1 MTQNLPDAPV
11 PRRKQILPEGVIRA
25 KDNVDDFSFSQ
36 KSRQSEAEHNM
47 GYYLAELNNRNQ
59 ELENLV
65 EQQDK
70 DLAALR
76 RENAE
81 LRERSMKVVTAAAP
95 AALPDFSNA
104 SRIARQRKLL
114 EDKDSELNRLRGY
127 LVESEKECAD
137 LRYRADQATKELND
151 LRGKYSDVTQQ
162 RNTAR
167 DELRTLTARMEMT
180 TVSLREYTVEL
191 NDMTASRNNWR
202 GVTTI
207 LGVFVI
213 ACLGISLLA

>member
-11 PRRKQILPEGVIRA
+11 PRRKQILAEGVIRA

-81 LRERSMKVVTAAAP
+81 LRERSMKVVTAAVP
-95 AALPDFSNA
+95 PALPDFSNA

-114 EDKDSELNRLRGY
+114 EDKDSELNHLRNQ
-127 LVESEKECAD
+127 VNH
-137 LRYRADQATKELND
+137 LN
-151 LRGKYSDVTQQ
+151 GEYSTVAQQ
-162 RNTAR
+162 RNEARELLRTSQAQLDLVR
-167 DELRTLTARMEMT
+167 DESRMQ
-180 TVSLREYTVEL
+180 R
-191 NDMTASRNNWR
+191 SRLDIVTNHRDAWR
-202 GVTTI
+202 LAAVMFAIAFVGALI
-207 LGVFVI
+207 LG
-213 ACLGISLLA
+213 G

>member
-47 GYYLAELNNRNQ
+47 GYYLAELNNRNH
-59 ELENLV
+59 ELEDLV
-65 EQQDK
+65 ERQDK

-114 EDKDSELNRLRGY
+114 EDKDSELNHLRNQ
-127 LVESEKECAD
+127 VNH
-137 LRYRADQATKELND
+137 LN
-151 LRGKYSDVTQQ
+151 GEYSTVAQQ
-162 RNTAR
+162 RNEARELLRTSQAQLDLVR
-167 DELRTLTARMEMT
+167 DESSMQR
-180 TVSLREYTVEL
+180 
-191 NDMTASRNNWR
+191 SRLDIVTNHRDAWR
-202 GVTTI
+202 LAAVMFAIAFVGALI
-207 LGVFVI
+207 LG
-213 ACLGISLLA
+213 G

>member
-114 EDKDSELNRLRGY
+114 EDKDSELNHLRNQ
-127 LVESEKECAD
+127 VNH
-137 LRYRADQATKELND
+137 LN
-151 LRGKYSDVTQQ
+151 GEYSTVAQQ
-162 RNTAR
+162 RNEARELLRTSQAQLDRVR
-167 DELRTLTARMEMT
+167 DESRMQ
-180 TVSLREYTVEL
+180 R
-191 NDMTASRNNWR
+191 SRLDIVTNHRDAWR
-202 GVTTI
+202 LAAVMFAIAFVGALI
-207 LGVFVI
+207 LG
-213 ACLGISLLA
+213 G

>member
-81 LRERSMKVVTAAAP
+81 LRERSMKVVTAAVP
-95 AALPDFSNA
+95 QALPDFSNA

-114 EDKDSELNRLRGY
+114 EDKDSELNHLRNQ
-127 LVESEKECAD
+127 VNH
-137 LRYRADQATKELND
+137 LN
-151 LRGKYSDVTQQ
+151 GEYSTVAQQ
-162 RNTAR
+162 RNEARELLRTSQAQLDLVR
-167 DELRTLTARMEMT
+167 DESRMQ
-180 TVSLREYTVEL
+180 R
-191 NDMTASRNNWR
+191 SRLDIVTNHRDAWR
-202 GVTTI
+202 LAAVMFAIAFVGALI
-207 LGVFVI
+207 LG
-213 ACLGISLLA
+213 G

>member
-114 EDKDSELNRLRGY
+114 EDKDSELNHLRNQ
-127 LVESEKECAD
+127 VNH
-137 LRYRADQATKELND
+137 LN
-151 LRGKYSDVTQQ
+151 GEYSTVAQQ
-162 RNTAR
+162 RNEARELLRTSQAQLDLVR
-167 DELRTLTARMEMT
+167 DESRMQR
-180 TVSLREYTVEL
+180 SRL
-191 NDMTASRNNWR
+191 DMVTNHRDAWR
-202 GVTTI
+202 LAAVMFAIAFVGALI
-207 LGVFVI
+207 LG
-213 ACLGISLLA
+213 G

>member
-70 DLAALR
+70 DLASLR
-76 RENAE
+76 RGNAE
-81 LRERSMKVVTAAAP
+81 LRERSMKVVTAAVP
-95 AALPDFSNA
+95 PALPDFSNA

-114 EDKDSELNRLRGY
+114 EDKDSELNHLRNQ
-127 LVESEKECAD
+127 VNH
-137 LRYRADQATKELND
+137 LN
-151 LRGKYSDVTQQ
+151 GEYSTVAQQ
-162 RNTAR
+162 RNEARELLRTSQAQLDLVR
-167 DELRTLTARMEMT
+167 DESRMQ
-180 TVSLREYTVEL
+180 R
-191 NDMTASRNNWR
+191 SRLDIVTNHRDAWR
-202 GVTTI
+202 LAAVMFAIAFVGALI
-207 LGVFVI
+207 LG
-213 ACLGISLLA
+213 G

>member
-65 EQQDK
+65 ERQDK

-81 LRERSMKVVTAAAP
+81 LRERSMKVVTAAVP
-95 AALPDFSNA
+95 PALPNFSA
-104 SRIARQRKLL
+104 HARIANQRKLL
-114 EDKDSELNRLRGY
+114 EDKDSELNRVRGY
-127 LVESEKECAD
+127 LVDSEKECDD
-137 LRYRADQATKELND
+137 LRNQVNHLKGE
-151 LRGKYSDVTQQ
+151 YSTVAQQ
-162 RNTAR
+162 RNEAREMVRSLEAQLDLQR
-167 DELRTLTARMEMT
+167 DENSDQSNTI
-180 TVSLREYTVEL
+180 
-191 NDMTASRNNWR
+191 R
-202 GVTTI
+202 GLQHKVGTYRIVIGLAIVVGI
-207 LGVFVI
+207 LV
-213 ACLGISLLA
+213 LL

>member
-36 KSRQSEAEHNM
+36 KSQQSEAEHNM

-114 EDKDSELNRLRGY
+114 EDKDSELNHLRNQ
-127 LVESEKECAD
+127 VNH
-137 LRYRADQATKELND
+137 LN
-151 LRGKYSDVTQQ
+151 GEYSTVAQQ
-162 RNTAR
+162 RNEARELLRTSQAQLDLVR
-167 DELRTLTARMEMT
+167 DESRMQ
-180 TVSLREYTVEL
+180 R
-191 NDMTASRNNWR
+191 SRLDIVTNHRDAWR
-202 GVTTI
+202 LAAVMFAIAFVGALI
-207 LGVFVI
+207 LG
-213 ACLGISLLA
+213 G

>member
-70 DLAALR
+70 DLMLISMANTLR
-76 RENAE
+76 LPSSVMKHVSCCVHHR
-81 LRERSMKVVTAAAP
+81 RSLTWYGMKVVCSGHVWT
-95 AALPDFSNA
+95 
-104 SRIARQRKLL
+104 
-114 EDKDSELNRLRGY
+114 
-127 LVESEKECAD
+127 
-137 LRYRADQATKELND
+137 
-151 LRGKYSDVTQQ
+151 
-162 RNTAR
+162 
-167 DELRTLTARMEMT
+167 
-180 TVSLREYTVEL
+180 
-191 NDMTASRNNWR
+191 
-202 GVTTI
+202 
-207 LGVFVI
+207 
-213 ACLGISLLA
+213 

>member
-81 LRERSMKVVTAAAP
+81 LRERSMKVVTAAVP
-95 AALPDFSNA
+95 QALPDFSHA
-104 SRIARQRKLL
+104 SRIHQQRLLL
-114 EDKDSELNRLRGY
+114 EHKDAEIN
-127 LVESEKECAD
+127 D
-137 LRYRADQATKELND
+137 LRKINTSLRDENND

>member
-114 EDKDSELNRLRGY
+114 EDKDSELNHLRNQ
-127 LVESEKECAD
+127 VNH
-137 LRYRADQATKELND
+137 LN
-151 LRGKYSDVTQQ
+151 GEYSTVAQQ
-162 RNTAR
+162 RNEARELLRTSQAQLDLVR
-167 DELRTLTARMEMT
+167 DESRMQ
-180 TVSLREYTVEL
+180 R
-191 NDMTASRNNWR
+191 SRLDIVTNHRDAWR
-202 GVTTI
+202 LAAVMFAIAFVGALI
-207 LGVFVI
+207 LG
-213 ACLGISLLA
+213 G

>member
-70 DLAALR
+70 DLASLR

-114 EDKDSELNRLRGY
+114 EDKDSELNHLRNQ
-127 LVESEKECAD
+127 VNH
-137 LRYRADQATKELND
+137 LN
-151 LRGKYSDVTQQ
+151 GEYSTVAQQ
-162 RNTAR
+162 RNEARELLRTSQAQLDLVR
-167 DELRTLTARMEMT
+167 DESRMQ
-180 TVSLREYTVEL
+180 R
-191 NDMTASRNNWR
+191 SRLDIVTNHRDAWR
-202 GVTTI
+202 LAAVMFAIAFVGALI
-207 LGVFVI
+207 LG
-213 ACLGISLLA
+213 G

>member
-1 MTQNLPDAPV
+1 MTKNLPDAPV

-70 DLAALR
+70 DLASLR

-114 EDKDSELNRLRGY
+114 EDKDSELNHLRNQ
-127 LVESEKECAD
+127 VNH
-137 LRYRADQATKELND
+137 LN
-151 LRGKYSDVTQQ
+151 GEYSTVAQQ
-162 RNTAR
+162 RNEARELLRTSQAQLDLVR
-167 DELRTLTARMEMT
+167 DESRMQ
-180 TVSLREYTVEL
+180 R
-191 NDMTASRNNWR
+191 SRLDIVTNHRDAWR
-202 GVTTI
+202 LAAVMFAIAFVGALI
-207 LGVFVI
+207 LG
-213 ACLGISLLA
+213 G

>member
-81 LRERSMKVVTAAAP
+81 LRERSMKVVTAAVP
-95 AALPDFSNA
+95 PALPDFSNA

-114 EDKDSELNRLRGY
+114 EDKDSELNHLRNQ
-127 LVESEKECAD
+127 VNH
-137 LRYRADQATKELND
+137 LN
-151 LRGKYSDVTQQ
+151 GEYSTVAQQ
-162 RNTAR
+162 RNEARELLRTSQAQLDLVR
-167 DELRTLTARMEMT
+167 DESRMQ
-180 TVSLREYTVEL
+180 R
-191 NDMTASRNNWR
+191 SRLDIVTNHRDAWR
-202 GVTTI
+202 LAAVMFAIAFVGALI
-207 LGVFVI
+207 LG
-213 ACLGISLLA
+213 G

>member
-47 GYYLAELNNRNQ
+47 GYFLAELNNRNH
-59 ELENLV
+59 ELEDLV
-65 EQQDK
+65 ERQDK

-81 LRERSMKVVTAAAP
+81 LRERSMKTVTAAVPP
-95 AALPDFSNA
+95 AVPDFSNA
-104 SRIARQRKLL
+104 SRIHQQRLLL
-114 EDKDSELNRLRGY
+114 EDKDNELNRLRGY

>member
-47 GYYLAELNNRNQ
+47 GYFLAELNNRNE

-65 EQQDK
+65 ERQDK

-81 LRERSMKVVTAAAP
+81 LRERSMKVVTAAVPP
-95 AALPDFSNA
+95 ALHDFSNA

-114 EDKDSELNRLRGY
+114 EDKDSELNHLRNQ
-127 LVESEKECAD
+127 VNH
-137 LRYRADQATKELND
+137 LN
-151 LRGKYSDVTQQ
+151 GEYSTVAQQ
-162 RNTAR
+162 RNEARELLRTSQAQLDLVR
-167 DELRTLTARMEMT
+167 DESHMQR
-180 TVSLREYTVEL
+180 
-191 NDMTASRNNWR
+191 SRLDIVTNHRDAWR
-202 GVTTI
+202 LAAVMFAIAFVGALI
-207 LGVFVI
+207 LG
-213 ACLGISLLA
+213 G

>member
-11 PRRKQILPEGVIRA
+11 PRRKHILPEGVIRA

-81 LRERSMKVVTAAAP
+81 LRERSMKVVTAAVP
-95 AALPDFSNA
+95 PALPDFSNA

-114 EDKDSELNRLRGY
+114 EDKDSELNHLRNQ
-127 LVESEKECAD
+127 VNH
-137 LRYRADQATKELND
+137 LN
-151 LRGKYSDVTQQ
+151 GEYSTVAQQ
-162 RNTAR
+162 RNEARELLRTSQAQLDLVR
-167 DELRTLTARMEMT
+167 DESRMQ
-180 TVSLREYTVEL
+180 R
-191 NDMTASRNNWR
+191 SRLDIVTNHRDAWR
-202 GVTTI
+202 LAAVMFAIAFVGALI
-207 LGVFVI
+207 LG
-213 ACLGISLLA
+213 G

>member
-59 ELENLV
+59 ELEDLV
-65 EQQDK
+65 ERQDK

-114 EDKDSELNRLRGY
+114 EDKDSELNHLRNQ
-127 LVESEKECAD
+127 VNH
-137 LRYRADQATKELND
+137 LN
-151 LRGKYSDVTQQ
+151 GEYSTVAQQ
-162 RNTAR
+162 RNEARELLRTSQAQLDLVR
-167 DELRTLTARMEMT
+167 DESRMQ
-180 TVSLREYTVEL
+180 R
-191 NDMTASRNNWR
+191 SRLDIVTNHRDAWR
-202 GVTTI
+202 LAAVMFAIAFVGALI
-207 LGVFVI
+207 LG
-213 ACLGISLLA
+213 G

>member
-81 LRERSMKVVTAAAP
+81 LRERSMKVVTAAVP
-95 AALPDFSNA
+95 PALPDFSNA

-114 EDKDSELNRLRGY
+114 EDKDSELNHLRNQ
-127 LVESEKECAD
+127 VNH
-137 LRYRADQATKELND
+137 LN
-151 LRGKYSDVTQQ
+151 GEYSTVAQQ
-162 RNTAR
+162 RNEARELLRTSQAQLDLVR
-167 DELRTLTARMEMT
+167 DESRMQ
-180 TVSLREYTVEL
+180 R
-191 NDMTASRNNWR
+191 SRLDIVTNHRDAWR
-202 GVTTI
+202 LAAVMFAVAFVGALI
-207 LGVFVI
+207 LG
-213 ACLGISLLA
+213 G

>member
-47 GYYLAELNNRNQ
+47 GYYLAELNNRNH
-59 ELENLV
+59 ELEDLV
-65 EQQDK
+65 ERQDK

-81 LRERSMKVVTAAAP
+81 LRERSMKVVTAAVTP
-95 AALPDFSNA
+95 ALSDFSNA

-114 EDKDSELNRLRGY
+114 EDKDSELNHLRNQ
-127 LVESEKECAD
+127 VNH
-137 LRYRADQATKELND
+137 LN
-151 LRGKYSDVTQQ
+151 GEYSTVAQQ
-162 RNTAR
+162 RNEARELLRTSQAQLDLVR
-167 DELRTLTARMEMT
+167 DESRMQ
-180 TVSLREYTVEL
+180 R
-191 NDMTASRNNWR
+191 SRLDIVTNHRDAWR
-202 GVTTI
+202 LAAVMFAIAFVGALI
-207 LGVFVI
+207 LG
-213 ACLGISLLA
+213 G

>member
-81 LRERSMKVVTAAAP
+81 LRERSMKVVTAVVP
-95 AALPDFSNA
+95 PALPDFSNA

-114 EDKDSELNRLRGY
+114 EDKDSELNHLRNQ
-127 LVESEKECAD
+127 VNH
-137 LRYRADQATKELND
+137 LN
-151 LRGKYSDVTQQ
+151 GEYSTVAQQ
-162 RNTAR
+162 RNEARELLRTSQAQLDLVR
-167 DELRTLTARMEMT
+167 DESRMQ
-180 TVSLREYTVEL
+180 R
-191 NDMTASRNNWR
+191 SRLDIVTNHRDAWR
-202 GVTTI
+202 LAAVMFAIAFVGALI
-207 LGVFVI
+207 LG
-213 ACLGISLLA
+213 G

>member
-114 EDKDSELNRLRGY
+114 EDKDSELNHLRNQ
-127 LVESEKECAD
+127 VNH
-137 LRYRADQATKELND
+137 LN
-151 LRGKYSDVTQQ
+151 GEYSTVAQQ
-162 RNTAR
+162 RNEAPELLRTSQAQLDLVR
-167 DELRTLTARMEMT
+167 DESRMQ
-180 TVSLREYTVEL
+180 R
-191 NDMTASRNNWR
+191 SRLDIVTNHRDAWR
-202 GVTTI
+202 LAAVMFAIAFVGALI
-207 LGVFVI
+207 LG
-213 ACLGISLLA
+213 G

>member
-65 EQQDK
+65 ERQDK

-81 LRERSMKVVTAAAP
+81 LRERSMKVVTAAVP
-95 AALPDFSNA
+95 PALPDFSHA
-104 SRIARQRKLL
+104 SRIHQQRLLL
-114 EDKDSELNRLRGY
+114 EHKDAEIN
-127 LVESEKECAD
+127 D
-137 LRYRADQATKELND
+137 LRERSEYRERESDDLRKINTSLRDENND

>member
-114 EDKDSELNRLRGY
+114 EDKDSELNHLRNQVNHLNGEY
-127 LVESEKECAD
+127 
-137 LRYRADQATKELND
+137 AT
-151 LRGKYSDVTQQ
+151 VAQQ
-162 RNTAR
+162 RNEARELLRTSQAQLDLVR
-167 DELRTLTARMEMT
+167 DESRMQ
-180 TVSLREYTVEL
+180 R
-191 NDMTASRNNWR
+191 SRLDIVTNHRDAWR
-202 GVTTI
+202 LAAVM
-207 LGVFVI
+207 FVI
-213 ACLGISLLA
+213 AFVGALILGG

>member
-11 PRRKQILPEGVIRA
+11 PRRKQILPEGIIRA

-70 DLAALR
+70 DLKELR

-81 LRERSMKVVTAAAP
+81 LRERSMKTVVAAVP
-95 AALPDFSNA
+95 PALPDFSNA

-114 EDKDSELNRLRGY
+114 EDKDSELNHLRNQ
-127 LVESEKECAD
+127 VNH
-137 LRYRADQATKELND
+137 LN
-151 LRGKYSDVTQQ
+151 GEYSTVAQQ
-162 RNTAR
+162 RNEARELLRTSQAQLDLVR
-167 DELRTLTARMEMT
+167 DESRMQ
-180 TVSLREYTVEL
+180 R
-191 NDMTASRNNWR
+191 SRLDIVTNHRDAWR
-202 GVTTI
+202 LAAVMFAIAFVGALI
-207 LGVFVI
+207 LG
-213 ACLGISLLA
+213 G